1 MTKTTVS
8 VEDYVGAIYRLKS
21 GEEEPLPLAVL
32 QEYFGFS
39 PISIHEMV
47 QKLVQRGLADY
58 QPYHGVTLTESGNET
73 ALALIRRH
81 RIWEWFL
88 ASELLVDL
96 EQVHTLAGELEHAA
110 PDWITERL
118 FVNLGKPEACPHGSQ
133 ISTFEDDLVEKRLTE
148 FSTGNRVIMTRLFPK
163 TGERIALIKSYSIF
177 PGQILAIKNRDSL
190 NLHIMVDENPYQIPL
205 SDATCV
211 WGLEANDEG

>member
-1 MTKTTVS
+1 MTKTTIS
-8 VEDYVGAIYRLKS
+8 VEDYVGAIYRLKT
-21 GEEEPLPLAVL
+21 GDADQLPLTVL

-47 QKLVQRGLADY
+47 QKLVQHGLAIY
-58 QPYHGVTLTESGNET
+58 QPYHGVTLTAAGNET

-110 PDWITERL
+110 PDWVTERL
-118 FVNLGKPEACPHGSQ
+118 FVNLGKPEACPHGSR
-133 ISTFEDDLVEKRLTE
+133 ISTFTDGQFEKRLTE
-148 FSTGNRVIMTRLFPK
+148 FSTGKHVIMTRLFPK
-163 TGERIALIKSYSIF
+163 TGERIALIKSCSIF
-177 PGQILAIKNRDSL
+177 PGQIIMIKNRDNL
-190 NLHIMVDENPYQIPL
+190 NLNFVVDGKSYKIPMA
-205 SDATCV
+205 DAECI
-211 WGLEANDEG
+211 WGLEANNEG

>member
-58 QPYHGVTLTESGNET
+58 QPYHGVTLTASGNET

-96 EQVHTLAGELEHAA
+96 EKVHTLAGELEHAA
-110 PDWITERL
+110 PDWVTERL

-133 ISTFEDDLVEKRLTE
+133 ISASEDGMVEKQLSKFLT
-148 FSTGNRVIMTRLFPK
+148 GKRVIMTRLFPK
-163 TGERIALIKSYSIF
+163 TGERIALIKSCSIF
-177 PGQILAIKNRDSL
+177 PGQIILIKNHANL
-190 NLHIMVDENPYQIPL
+190 NLQFIVDGNPYQIPL
-205 SDATCV
+205 ADAECI
-211 WGLEANDEG
+211 WGLEVSDES